1 MTLQAGI
8 LVVILFTHKGFQRP
22 RRKRLKKL
30 GSRSLSWIYRT
41 KNFLMTK
48 KKLPFILRNL
58 RKQWFLAYSRVTP
71 QVLYDSLVDNNPLLS
86 NEMTFITVSRKI
98 HLQQLF
104 LLLFSNVKRKKYFF
118 QFWQSHDLIC
128 IIRLWRFHNF
138 SHCER

>member
-1 MTLQAGI
+1 ML
-8 LVVILFTHKGFQRP
+8 ILFTHKGFQRP
-22 RRKRLKKL
+22 RRKRLKKKKKL
-30 GSRSLSWIYRT
+30 GSRSLGWIYWT

-71 QVLYDSLVDNNPLLS
+71 QVLYDSLVDNNPLLSNS

>member
-30 GSRSLSWIYRT
+30 GSRSIGWIYRT

-98 HLQQLF
+98 HLLQLF
-104 LLLFSNVKRKKYFF
+104 YIILQSEAQKVLFSILAI
-118 QFWQSHDLIC
+118 S
-128 IIRLWRFHNF
+128 
-138 SHCER
+138 

>member
-30 GSRSLSWIYRT
+30 GSRSLGWIYRT

-86 NEMTFITVSRKI
+86 NEMTFIYGFTENTFTAT
-98 HLQQLF
+98 F
-104 LLLFSNVKRKKYFF
+104 LLLFFNVKRKKYFF

>member
-86 NEMTFITVSRKI
+86 NSNEMTFITVSRKI
-98 HLQQLF
+98 HLLPLF
-104 LLLFSNVKRKKYFF
+104 YFY
-118 QFWQSHDLIC
+118 S
-128 IIRLWRFHNF
+128 
-138 SHCER
+138 SM

>member
-1 MTLQAGI
+1 MTVQAGI

-30 GSRSLSWIYRT
+30 GSRSLGWIYRT

-71 QVLYDSLVDNNPLLS
+71 QVLLYDSLVDNNPLLS

-98 HLQQLF
+98 HLLQLF
-104 LLLFSNVKRKKYFF
+104 YIYS
-118 QFWQSHDLIC
+118 SI
-128 IIRLWRFHNF
+128 
-138 SHCER
+138 